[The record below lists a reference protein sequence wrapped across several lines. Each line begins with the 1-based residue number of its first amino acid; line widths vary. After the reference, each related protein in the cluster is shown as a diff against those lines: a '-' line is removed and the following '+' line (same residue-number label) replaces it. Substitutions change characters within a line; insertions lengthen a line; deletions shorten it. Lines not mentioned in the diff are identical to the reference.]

1 MATRKNDKGVLESE
15 IEKLEQVRDELR
27 VQAHL
32 LKADVKKEL
41 NELEKKFQKL
51 KRDAAANPVKRA
63 AEKSAGEVSDATR
76 LLFDTVKDGMTRI
89 RKSLKAK

>member
-1 MATRKNDKGVLESE
+1 MATKKNGKGILESE
-15 IEKLEQVRDELR
+15 LEKLEQLRDELR

-41 NELEKKFQKL
+41 VDLDKKFQKL
-51 KRDAAANPVKRA
+51 KRAASANPVKRA
-63 AEKSAGEVSDATR
+63 AEKSAEEVSDATR

-89 RKSLKAK
+89 RKSLKS